1 MNINTNQSGLFRHGN
16 QAIQNTTLFG
26 RRLGTPGG
34 GSGVNATQKTS
45 LIRRMLSQA
54 ANQSDSNQSNP
65 NQTNPYQ
72 NALTSGNIVNDTI
85 GYADSVRMK
94 REKTKNTNLQLKK
107 LQYNFKS
114 LSAQILRSKTSVNA
128 KQVASKARREVI
140 RLKAKRRQGEYSDE
154 ELEGAIQ
161 HAQVMERAAK
171 KKARHLQEEE
181 MVKVTGGPCTAELEE
196 REDQKNRPMEEA
208 LEDALADQAAIDDSA
223 SGIED
228 EMAEVV
234 WEQMQAYQDM
244 MQTQT
249 AEFQNMM
256 EEMQW
261 LMEEMSDS
269 MRETLENTGLSEL
282 EEGMLETV
290 EVEMDPADFKMMKI
304 KHRSEELKAIAKA
317 DAEYLKAVFQRLEQ
331 AKNSSV
337 QGFGSSG
344 GGFAVPSGGVT
355 MIGGGGSPMSGIDIV
370 SAPSDSVG
378 VPVTAGGLDVSV

>member
-1 MNINTNQSGLFRHGN
+1 MNINTNQLGLFRYGN
-16 QAIQNTTLFG
+16 QAVQNNTLFG
-26 RRLGTPGG
+26 RRSGTPGG
-34 GSGVNATQKTS
+34 GSDVNAPQKDS
-45 LIRRMLSQA
+45 LVRRLLSRA
-54 ANQSDSNQSNP
+54 ANQSNSDQSNP

-72 NALTSGNIVNDTI
+72 NALASGNIVSDTV
-85 GYADSVRMK
+85 GYADSIRMNRQK
-94 REKTKNTNLQLKK
+94 NKNTNLQLKK

-140 RLKAKRRQGEYSDE
+140 RLKAKLRQGEYADE
-154 ELEGAIQ
+154 ELEGAIK
-161 HAQVMERAAK
+161 HAQSMERVAK

-196 REDQKNRPMEEA
+196 REDQKNRPVEEA
-208 LEDALADQAAIDDSA
+208 LEDALADQMALEDSA
-223 SGIED
+223 SSIED
-228 EMAEVV
+228 EMNEAV

-244 MQTQT
+244 MQTQM
-249 AEFQNMM
+249 AEFQDMM

-269 MRETLENTGLSEL
+269 MSEMLEESGLSEL
-282 EEGMLETV
+282 EEDMFDTF

-304 KHRSEELKAIAKA
+304 KHRSKELKEIAEA
-317 DAEYLKAVFQRLEQ
+317 DSEYLKALFQRMEQ

-344 GGFAVPSGGVT
+344 GSSAVPSGGV
-355 MIGGGGSPMSGIDIV
+355 MVVSGGGSPMSGIDIA
-370 SAPSDSVG
+370 SAPSDPIAA
-378 VPVTAGGLDVSV
+378 PVAAGGLDVSV